1 MLLSPHPSIKMLAS
15 VTDVEEALMA
25 LDAGVDMVDLKNP
38 AAGAL
43 GALDHSIIEA
53 IVKSIDARTTVSAT
67 IGDLPMD
74 PALILAASKT
84 MLATGVDVVKIG
96 FFGNDFHQACL
107 NALAPLAKDGAKL
120 IAVMFADECPN
131 IQLLASI
138 AQAGFYGVML
148 DTAHKD
154 GSHLLTHMSL
164 KVLADFVQK
173 ATALGLQT
181 GLAGSLKAT
190 HIADLSYIS
199 PSYLGFRGALCVD
212 SERTSALVPEKVNA
226 IKSLLN

>member
-25 LDAGVDMVDLKNP
+25 LDAGVDIVDLKNP

-43 GALDHSIIEA
+43 GALDYSIIEA

-96 FFGNDFHQACL
+96 FFGNNFHQACL
-107 NALAPLAKDGAKL
+107 NALAPLAEGGAKL
-120 IAVMFADECPN
+120 IGVMFADQCPDM
-131 IQLLASI
+131 QLLAPI

-148 DTAHKD
+148 DTAYKN
-154 GSHLLTHMSL
+154 GSHLLEHMNCQQL
-164 KVLADFVQK
+164 NAFVVK
-173 ATALGLQT
+173 ARAFGLEV
-181 GLAGSLKAT
+181 GLAGSIQLS
-190 HIADLSYIS
+190 HIKELSSIE
-199 PSYLGFRGALCVD
+199 PSYLGFRGALCEH
-212 SERTSALVPEKVNA
+212 SNRTSRLDVVKMQA
-226 IKSLLN
+226 IKKMLE